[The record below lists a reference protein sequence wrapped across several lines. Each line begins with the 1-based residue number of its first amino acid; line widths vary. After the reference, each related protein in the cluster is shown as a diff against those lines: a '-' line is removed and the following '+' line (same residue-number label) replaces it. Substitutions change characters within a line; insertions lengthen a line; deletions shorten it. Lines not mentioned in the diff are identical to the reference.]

1 VDKAVRHTELT
12 DIGVMARQPIT
23 QYVIVRDTSAGL
35 KAWTAAHGPG
45 NNRGDK
51 GWSTAPDDAHQ
62 YSSESAARAALAR
75 QVKAGNEGMDGAR
88 VIPYDQYVDAVLPAP
103 ATAPDGDHGDDVSWS
118 EVVEQA
124 ELEDYW
130 AGKEWE
136 QKEKAT
142 AGNGDGNG
150 DGERKYMFP
159 PDAKLYPPT
168 PGQKYYQYPPKTA
181 PAPRQ
186 TAPDPIVRQQ
196 VTQWMDAFLAYQ
208 KNADDADDSED
219 REYWLRR
226 ANVALTKVHAAQ
238 QVLGLM
244 GLYVTWPIA

>member
-1 VDKAVRHTELT
+1 VDKATQQTE
-12 DIGVMARQPIT
+12 
-23 QYVIVRDTSAGL
+23 QYVIVRDTITGP

-45 NNRGDK
+45 NNRGEK
-51 GWSTAPDDAHQ
+51 GWTTAPDDAHQ
-62 YSSESAARAALAR
+62 YKSEHYAR
-75 QVKAGNEGMDGAR
+75 QAMTRQRTAGNEEMDKAR
-88 VIPYDQYVDAVLPAP
+88 VAPYTEFIQSAAKLEQIKAKLAAQP
-103 ATAPDGDHGDDVSWS
+103 TAPDGDHDDDVAWS

-124 ELEDYW
+124 ELDDYW

-136 QKEKAT
+136 QAQLERVKANVG
-142 AGNGDGNG
+142 AALAD
-150 DGERKYMFP
+150 
-159 PDAKLYPPT
+159 
-168 PGQKYYQYPPKTA
+168 A
-181 PAPRQ
+181 PAPKSNGNGAGRTATWTRGPDAPAPAPVPTRQ

-226 ANVALTKVHAAQ
+226 ANVALTKVQAAQ

-244 GLYVTWPIA
+244 GLYVTWPIV